1 MAKLKADR
9 EEKKKQKEE
18 AKANKKGKAERM
30 QEAQSKTKEVKDV
43 GADPYAANYGVF
55 PMNRSQ
61 CDPEDRFSKKYNEIT
76 NLDAKMEGQTVR
88 IRGRAQ
94 NIRAQGKSCFI
105 VMREI
110 YATVQC
116 IIFEQTTSK

>member
-1 MAKLKADR
+1 
-9 EEKKKQKEE
+9 
-18 AKANKKGKAERM
+18 
-30 QEAQSKTKEVKDV
+30 
-43 GADPYAANYGVF
+43 
-55 PMNRSQ
+55 MNRSQ
-61 CDPEDRFSKKYNEIT
+61 CDPEDRFTKTYQNIT
-76 NLDAKMEGQTVR
+76 DLDPKMEGQTVR

-116 IIFEQTTSK
+116 IIFEQTTSKQCKEFAGSITAESIIEIVAKVVKPPSAIKDCSIQVELHIE

>member
-9 EEKKKQKEE
+9 EEKKRQKEE

-30 QEAQSKTKEVKDV
+30 QEAQSKTKEVKEV
-43 GADPYAANYGVF
+43 GADPYAANYGNM

-61 CDPEDRFSKKYNEIT
+61 CDPEERFTKKYCSVSELN
-76 NLDAKMEGQTVR
+76 AKMEGQSVR

-94 NIRAQGKSCFI
+94 NVRLQGKSCFI
-105 VMREI
+105 VMREV
-110 YATVQC
+110 YETVQC
-116 IIFEQTTSK
+116 IIFEGETSK

>member
-1 MAKLKADR
+1 
-9 EEKKKQKEE
+9 
-18 AKANKKGKAERM
+18 
-30 QEAQSKTKEVKDV
+30 
-43 GADPYAANYGVF
+43 
-55 PMNRSQ
+55 MNRSQ
-61 CDPEDRFSKKYNEIT
+61 CDPEDRFKKIYHNVT
-76 NLDAKMEGQTVR
+76 DLDAKMDGQTVL

-94 NIRAQGKSCFI
+94 NVRAQGKSCFI

>member
-1 MAKLKADR
+1 
-9 EEKKKQKEE
+9 
-18 AKANKKGKAERM
+18 M
-30 QEAQSKTKEVKDV
+30 QEAQSKTKEVKDI
-43 GADPYAANYGVF
+43 GADSYAANYGVL

-61 CDPEDRFSKKYNEIT
+61 CDPEERFTKTYQNVT
-76 NLDAKMEGQTVR
+76 DLDPKMEGQTVR